1 MISFQFS
8 RQNSLG
14 RVPKIH
20 TYMIFFRE
28 IVTFISRL
36 SSFNKISCLFNLAI
50 AGISYSFK
58 KKIASYCT
66 KMRGSVFRIIFLIFP
81 RKFESVKTSPGFA
94 RRVSALR
101 TYLHFFR
108 ENTTFSSRLLV
119 LSFNVIF
126 SKIMNPSTILLKKI
140 EKTNENPVNLQF
152 ALTFS
157 C

>member
-101 TYLHFFR
+101 TYLHFFFVNKR
-108 ENTTFSSRLLV
+108 QSVLDFYHLTF
-119 LSFNVIF
+119 F